1 MMITVVT
8 IITRERGVIYKYLII
23 ITIILIELEDLC
35 FGNPLVEDGMTS
47 NVEWDWI
54 VGVAS
59 LISTIYEWDINLCTF
74 TISYLN

>member
-23 ITIILIELEDLC
+23 ITIILVELEDLC

-47 NVEWDWI
+47 NVE
-54 VGVAS
+54 
-59 LISTIYEWDINLCTF
+59 
-74 TISYLN
+74 